1 MELLTVSLVL
11 FLIMDP
17 IGNIASFLT
26 MVKGIE
32 PKKQKTIVIRE
43 MLIALAF
50 MILFNYIGEY
60 IFVLLDISETT
71 VKIAS
76 GVILFIISVQILFP
90 QLRGGMRENIPEEEP
105 FIIPLAIPLIAG
117 PSLLATIMLYAH
129 MEDKLHTMLI
139 AILIAWIAAVIV
151 LLPARFLHRVLGV
164 NGLMACEK
172 LMGMV
177 LVLLAVQRF
186 LDGVSQCVVTCTP

>member
-1 MELLTVSLVL
+1 MSLFTISLVL

-17 IGNIASFLT
+17 IGNVSSFLK
-26 MVKGIE
+26 MVKNI
-32 PKKQKTIVIRE
+32 PLNRQPTILFRE
-43 MLIALAF
+43 MLIALF
-50 MILFNYIGEY
+50 VMVLFNYLGEY
-60 IFVLLDISETT
+60 IFLWLQVSETT
-71 VKIAS
+71 VRLSS
-76 GVILFIISVQILFP
+76 GLILFLVSLQILFP
-90 QLRGGMRENIPEEEP
+90 KMTGIRENIPEEEP

-129 MEDKLHTMLI
+129 MVESLHTMLL
-139 AILIAWIAAVIV
+139 AIVIAWSAAIVI
-151 LLPARFLHRVLGV
+151 LLCSRYLVQWLGL

-186 LDGVSQCVVTCTP
+186 LDGLSQLIPQ